1 MTSMMTPSGPG
12 NSTTVAAPISLYESI
27 GGHAAVTAAVDLFYA
42 KMLADAELNRYF
54 PGGVGPVHRAHI
66 ATVLC
71 EALGGPERYHGPD
84 LAQAHRKHA
93 ISDAHFDMTAGHLA
107 ATLTELGIPENMVS
121 QIIGIV
127 AGLRPIVV
135 TA

>member
-1 MTSMMTPSGPG
+1 MTSMITPSSSDS
-12 NSTTVAAPISLYESI
+12 STSVAAPISLYEAI
-27 GGHAAVTAAVDLFYA
+27 GGHASVTAAVDIFYA
-42 KMLADAELNRYF
+42 KMLADPVVSKFF

-84 LAQAHRKHA
+84 LAEAHRDHA
-93 ISDAHFDMTAGHLA
+93 ISDTDFDITAGHLA
-107 ATLTELGIPENMVS
+107 ATLQELGVPDNMVG
-121 QIIGIV
+121 QIIEIV